1 MARIVEKISF
11 KALAE
16 TMLFEVLSPPKPNM
30 RAIFEIMTSPH
41 HVLCYM
47 HNFWIILKL
56 FSERRNISRIIDFWK
71 ICTGCPKKNT
81 LIKFLALDKLAAL
94 APIKGLGR
102 GAPGVWG
109 RNCFSSLPKNGN
121 KLIRLVENVL

>member
-1 MARIVEKISF
+1 MNMARIVEKISF

-41 HVLCYM
+41 NVLCYV

-56 FSERRNISRIIDFWK
+56 F
-71 ICTGCPKKNT
+71 PKKYISY
-81 LIKFLALDKLAAL
+81 LGFL
-94 APIKGLGR
+94 
-102 GAPGVWG
+102 
-109 RNCFSSLPKNGN
+109 KNMYVFQIEVF
-121 KLIRLVENVL
+121 L